1 MPYYITDKAEGC
13 SGWAAIKEDGEVI
26 GCHTTKQDAIDQ
38 MVAVSISEGMEP
50 GGERAMPDELEEGDF
65 VSWNS
70 SGGRARGRIEYIMR
84 EGTLGIPDTDLSI
97 NATEDDPA
105 ALIRIYRQGAE
116 GWEPTEVF
124 VGHKFSTLTKIDDLE
139 DRALITRQVDLTP
152 PDYMVAAAKRG
163 LRLYAEGEA
172 GDGLQPATVREARL
186 MAQGKVSED
195 KWRRIGPWIARH
207 LTDLQAVDEEGEIT
221 PGLVAH
227 LLWGSG
233 STRSAA
239 LRAQRY
245 AEDVVRRLN
254 EEQSDTRGL
263 EEGMYGWTPRQ
274 KYLYDELED
283 IAETFGKF
291 DQGMG
296 SEGAHYVAESPF
308 ASDGLVCSN
317 CAFYEGPR
325 ACEIVDGD
333 IDPAGICKFWIIPN
347 ELVREETPVP
357 LYRNKNVQVQIR
369 KKEQV
374 DDKAEVETRRVVIQ
388 DFECREAD
396 NGGMTFRGYAAVFNS
411 DSEPLPF
418 IERIAP
424 GAFDRTLKSRNNV
437 KMYLNHDST
446 LVLASTRAKT
456 LRLTVDGK
464 GLLADA
470 DLPNTTYARDL
481 SELIKRGDVDSMSF
495 GFSVPRG
502 GDTWNDEGT
511 RRELREVRLHEVSVV
526 TGFPAY
532 KATSASLRSID
543 ALAEATGMDANKLA
557 EALTLL
563 ENGKELND
571 DYASMLSET
580 ISKLRVAPVMS
591 DKTNSLALKQKHL
604 ELLLK
609 QF

>member
-1 MPYYITDKAEGC
+1 MPYYITDKAQGC

-70 SGGRARGRIEYIMR
+70 SGGRARGRIEHIMR

-105 ALIRIYRQGAE
+105 ALIRIYREGAE

-186 MAQGKVSED
+186 MAQGEVSED

-207 LTDLQAVDEEGEIT
+207 LTDLSAVDEEGEIT

-308 ASDGLVCSN
+308 VSDGLVCSN

-357 LYRNKNVQVQIR
+357 LYRNKNIQVQIR

-456 LRLTVDGK
+456 LRLNVDGK